1 MGAGEGP
8 EPSWGVGHL
17 VMVYRGDLRKGPE
30 GTALSEV
37 VIAWG
42 MDTSG
47 LTTLCVLLETLPLN
61 SGGGCVVCV
70 WGLLVGLGWSGLC
83 FSPTQLFLTPGTG
96 GAGGRPDA
104 SYRAG

>member
-8 EPSWGVGHL
+8 EPSWGVGYL

-47 LTTLCVLLETLPLN
+47 LTTLWVLLETLPLN

-70 WGLLVGLGWSGLC
+70 WGLLAGLGWLGSA
-83 FSPTQLFLTPGTG
+83 SPPPSFF
-96 GAGGRPDA
+96 
-104 SYRAG
+104 